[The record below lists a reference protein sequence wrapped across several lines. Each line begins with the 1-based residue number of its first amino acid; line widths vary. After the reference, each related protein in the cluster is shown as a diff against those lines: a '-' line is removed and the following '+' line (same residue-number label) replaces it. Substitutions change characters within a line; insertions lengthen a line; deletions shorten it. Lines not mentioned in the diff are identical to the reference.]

1 MACGSVTE
9 KKKMERRLLDDVVS
23 PDYTAA
29 AGSYSTYGAV
39 QMRRGTACG
48 RRDAVGSGFLLSKPQ
63 NSSYVVYT
71 PHPLAN
77 SYTSHIRSCN
87 TSFDCTYTDTSY

>member
-1 MACGSVTE
+1 
-9 KKKMERRLLDDVVS
+9 MERRLLDDVVS

-39 QMRRGTACG
+39 QMGRGTACG

-71 PHPLAN
+71 PTRKQLHLTHP
-77 SYTSHIRSCN
+77 IV
-87 TSFDCTYTDTSY
+87 